1 MDFLIPPDHDS
12 RAWGGGHVE
21 VVRAGKSY
29 QEFDDFQKAA
39 LEAHL
44 SKRRAHEAV
53 RSSPAVEAPNGT
65 EVEERIY
72 CPLSGE
78 HEFRV
83 LEVYPGGFEA
93 SLRCKTHVCSIDFE
107 YPFQPFEQS
116 VLSLSEPRY
125 RPHTHHAISLATGNP
140 IWYTALSY
148 VWGNSAFVKP
158 VTCNGNPFK
167 ATLNLDLALRYLR
180 RTDVSVMLWVD
191 QICINQG
198 DLNEKTQ
205 QVLLMGK
212 IYGRAW
218 NTLVWLGEEADNS
231 SDAIDT
237 ILTINASLL
246 SNTDETAPA
255 LEEFDRMNLPAPGS
269 QQWLDLSKLLSRPWF
284 QRVWIIQE
292 TVLSA
297 DVQLQ
302 CGRRNISWLDMSTFA
317 MCMIQHDLTQYF
329 VSTDNDA
336 GHLSEAGCSRIRM
349 IDRMKGLI
357 NVNPAKN
364 PFLQSLVEARGA
376 QATDLRDKV
385 FGIMEMTAT
394 TITPNYSK
402 AVFEIYTEAARKNI
416 PDRLF
421 NLLCC
426 VDHVL
431 PNACC
436 PSWVPDWSI
445 PRQTT
450 SLGYLG
456 AHHGVYEAAKGS
468 GPQIKR
474 IGNRLF
480 IAGIVYDTISDISS
494 PAESCLKDLPH
505 PTSPTADFVIES
517 MRMAIE
523 HCQPY
528 PSNVGLFD
536 AFWHTLVAGKDESGI
551 LKAPSD
557 FAEIFAL
564 LIDSATGSS
573 PSMPEQPNRKRRL
586 TLENLKIRRPS
597 RTFRQMQI
605 AFEAAVKGRRFG
617 TTRKR
622 YIGLFPRG
630 IRPGD
635 QICILSGGH
644 VPFVV
649 RKWGTNG
656 SFQLM
661 GECYVHGIMDGEVMQ
676 MTDLKRQEIQLV

>member
-12 RAWGGGHVE
+12 RAWGSGNFE
-21 VVRAGKSY
+21 IVRAGKSY
-29 QEFDDFQKAA
+29 QEIDDFQKAA
-39 LEAHL
+39 LEAYL
-44 SKRRAHEAV
+44 SERRAHEAL
-53 RSSPAVEAPNGT
+53 RASPAVEAPKGI
-65 EVEERIY
+65 EPEERVY
-72 CPLSGE
+72 RPLNGE
-78 HEFRV
+78 HEFRI
-83 LEVYPGGFEA
+83 LEVYAGGFEA
-93 SLRCKTHVCSIDFE
+93 SLHCKTHVCSIDFE
-107 YPFQPFEQS
+107 YPFRPSEQS
-116 VLSLSEPRY
+116 DLSLSEPRY

-158 VTCNGNPFK
+158 VTCDGKPFK

-180 RTDVSVMLWVD
+180 RTDMSVMLWVD

-212 IYGRAW
+212 IYRRAW

-231 SDAIDT
+231 SYAIDT
-237 ILTINASLL
+237 ILTINASLQ

-255 LEEFDRMNLPAPGS
+255 LEEFGRISLPAPGS
-269 QQWLDLSKLLSRPWF
+269 QRWLDLSKLLSRPWF

-302 CGRRNISWLDMSTFA
+302 CGRRTISWLDMSTFA
-317 MCMIQHDLTQYF
+317 ICMIQHDLTQYL
-329 VSTDNDA
+329 VSTDNSAD
-336 GHLSEAGCSRIRM
+336 HLSEAGCIRIRM
-349 IDRMKGLI
+349 IDRMKDLN

-364 PFLQSLVEARGA
+364 PLLQALVEARGA
-376 QATDLRDKV
+376 QATDPRDKV
-385 FGIMEMTAT
+385 FGIMEMAAT

-416 PDRLF
+416 PDRVF

-431 PNACC
+431 PSACC

-445 PRQTT
+445 PRETT

-456 AHHGVYEAAKGS
+456 ALHGVYQAAKGS
-468 GPQIKR
+468 RPEIKQV
-474 IGNRLF
+474 GSGLF
-480 IAGIVYDTISDISS
+480 VAGIVYDTVSGISS
-494 PAESCLKDLPH
+494 PAESYLKRLPD

-517 MRMAIE
+517 VRMAME
-523 HCQPY
+523 NCQPY

-536 AFWHTLVAGKDESGI
+536 TFWHTLVAGKDESGSM
-551 LKAPSD
+551 KAPSD

-564 LIDSATGSS
+564 LIDSAIGSS
-573 PSMPEQPNRKRRL
+573 PSMPGQPTRKRRI
-586 TLENLKIRRPS
+586 TLDNLKTRRPS
-597 RTFRQMQI
+597 RTYRQMQI

-617 TTRKR
+617 TTWKR
-622 YIGLFPRG
+622 YMGLFPRG
-630 IRPGD
+630 TRPGD

-644 VPFVV
+644 IPFVV
-649 RKWGTNG
+649 RQWGTNG
-656 SFQLM
+656 PFQLM

-676 MTDLKRQEIQLV
+676 MKDLKKEEIQLV